1 MTNNKHKKMQKHT
14 ITETLIQITENIKIK
29 KEFKTWIKMFMTLKQ
44 HFYSP
49 IWKLHWNSTQ
59 ECSLYS

>member
-29 KEFKTWIKMFMTLKQ
+29 KEFKTLIKMFMTLKQ

-49 IWKLHWNSTQ
+49 I
-59 ECSLYS
+59 

>member
-1 MTNNKHKKMQKHT
+1 MQKYT

-29 KEFKTWIKMFMTLKQ
+29 KEFKILIKMFMTLKQ

-49 IWKLHWNSTQ
+49 ISKLH
-59 ECSLYS
+59 